1 MRTLQAD
8 YQDQGFTVL
17 AFPCNQFGAQE
28 PGSNEQIL
36 AFAQEKYDVNFPMF
50 EKIDVNGARTCDL
63 FKALK
68 SGSPGD
74 DGNEAIG
81 WNFTKFLVGRD
92 GNVIQRFGPQTTP
105 EEVGKTLAA
114 LLAAQ

>member
-1 MRTLQAD
+1 MATKEYLVELNEAIKQVSKASSAF
-8 YQDQGFTVL
+8 FTTD
-17 AFPCNQFGAQE
+17 
-28 PGSNEQIL
+28 SRS
-36 AFAQEKYDVNFPMF
+36 MF
-50 EKIDVNGARTCDL
+50 EKTDVNGARTCDL